1 MEAFK
6 IIKEIINK
14 KCPNKIILDISQY
27 SLIKQKEYVNKSQ
40 NNNKVILYSF
50 IENFN
55 VCFYLV
61 FKIIL
66 V

>member
-27 SLIKQKEYVNKSQ
+27 SLIK
-40 NNNKVILYSF
+40 
-50 IENFN
+50 
-55 VCFYLV
+55 
-61 FKIIL
+61 
-66 V
+66 